1 MCGLT
6 RNCDVWRVSTAYY
19 KTIIKFICDQESKP
33 IIEGDFDGPK
43 FLCNFW
49 ARRLRIYGALIFE

>member
-19 KTIIKFICDQESKP
+19 KTITKFNCDQESKP

-43 FLCNFW
+43 FLCYFW
-49 ARRLRIYGALIFE
+49 ARRLRIYGA